1 MRFKLNESPA
11 LLLSIHFLYYL
22 PIYRKSSVQRRE
34 IDPISLFRK
43 AWAEYW
49 CAKLG
54 PLLSNKVS
62 RDGMFSWDCI
72 EEESVSASVWIQ
84 DTCTG
89 KQIKYQDQRR
99 WKIWLRKVVPP
110 RICSLKRI
118 YVLPAFPL
126 AISLLLLVDILQ
138 EFMEAEIMLD
148 FTKLIRI
155 TLKTGLSRL

>member
-1 MRFKLNESPA
+1 M
-11 LLLSIHFLYYL
+11 
-22 PIYRKSSVQRRE
+22 
-34 IDPISLFRK
+34 
-43 AWAEYW
+43 
-49 CAKLG
+49 
-54 PLLSNKVS
+54 
-62 RDGMFSWDCI
+62 
-72 EEESVSASVWIQ
+72 
-84 DTCTG
+84 
-89 KQIKYQDQRR
+89 
-99 WKIWLRKVVPP
+99 PP